1 MHHEGGLTKNGRG
14 SGASQLHQREQP
26 VFVPSHSLYT
36 LLLALFLSASPLPPL
51 APGSLVLITAVR
63 CIALSLS
70 PVTRHTP
77 TTQKRRTVL
86 FFRSTTQTEPDS
98 VAHCFLTWG
107 C

>member
-1 MHHEGGLTKNGRG
+1 
-14 SGASQLHQREQP
+14 
-26 VFVPSHSLYT
+26 
-36 LLLALFLSASPLPPL
+36 LFLSASPLLPPL

-70 PVTRHTP
+70 PVTRHTQN
-77 TTQKRRTVL
+77 TQKRRTVL
-86 FFRSTTQTEPDS
+86 FSRSTTQTEPDS